1 MKSKCKHKHKEKRYY
16 LSARRAFNDL
26 VRYNR
31 KINKL
36 IKAYREQVRT
46 LVGINPF

>member
-1 MKSKCKHKHKEKRYY
+1 MRKRKHRHKEERYY

-31 KINKL
+31 EINKL
-36 IKAYREQVRT
+36 IKAFHEQVRT
-46 LVGINPF
+46 LADINPF